1 VLGGVHAGM
10 SLYWGLGGRWLLST
24 LGDRLVSQFAHLA
37 WALVPLALL
46 KAAGAVLPLWLD
58 DRGWPARAWT
68 RSSVWAG
75 AAVLVAWGGANTVVG
90 HLVLSG
96 VIKPDGGYDHAGMV
110 GHAWL
115 WDPLFLLWGATL
127 TAGMRAT
134 RPARRA
140 LPSTPAS

>member
-10 SLYWGLGGRWLLST
+10 SLYWGLGGRWLLPT
-24 LGDRLVSQFAHLA
+24 LGDRLVSQFANLA

-46 KAAGAVLPLWLD
+46 KAAGAVLPLLLD
-58 DRGWPARAWT
+58 DRGWPGRAWT
-68 RSSVWAG
+68 RCAVWAG

-96 VIKPDGGYDHAGMV
+96 VIRPEGGYDHAGMV

-115 WDPLFLLWGATL
+115 WDPLFLLWGAAL
-127 TAGMRAT
+127 SAGMRAT

-140 LPSTPAS
+140 LSSTPAS